1 MLGLGSGTQA
11 NDKLIQTINHYISDF
26 TSDEDGW
33 EGNSIQNSSS
43 DLTFDANET
52 IASTSGWLK
61 MTFGVTQTSSWNI
74 GKTLNNVKT
83 GDTVILSMKI
93 FVVQGSNVWD
103 ANNDGDNIQLKI
115 GIGSKYV
122 YIHDTASPV
131 AFEFDTALDLEF
143 VFTATGTSGLFTIQ
157 TNLSDDYPEAGAIFY
172 IKDIDLKVL
181 R

>member
-1 MLGLGSGTQA
+1 MLGLGSSTQA

-33 EGNSIQNSSS
+33 VGASIQNSSS
-43 DLTFDANET
+43 DLTFDADET
-52 IASTSGWLK
+52 IASTDGWLK

-74 GKTLNNVKT
+74 RKTLNSVKS

-103 ANNDGDNIQLKI
+103 ANNDGDAVQFKFSI
-115 GIGSKYV
+115 GAGNA
-122 YIHDTASPV
+122 YIHGATSP
-131 AFEFDTALDLEF
+131 AFEFDTVLNVEH
-143 VFTATGTSGLFTIQ
+143 VFTTTGTSNFFTIQ